1 MDVWEDPQA
10 IQYLR
15 QELPRALVAA
25 KRWEQL
31 QRVCRRYSFREE
43 VLWYEAPSGAMLEV
57 PPPAERAQLIRRT
70 HDSIGHLGRDRTY
83 SRVARR
89 YYWPRMWQSVADTLK
104 TCSVCD
110 RVRASFDAKLDVL
123 QSLPLMELFYRFHVD
138 AAVNLPVSDS
148 GMRHVLIIVEAFNKW
163 VELVP
168 VPVLDAITATSVFEE
183 RVLARFGRP
192 VEVVADNG
200 SEYKAEFHQ
209 LLVHHGIDHRLT
221 TSAHPEANGAA
232 ERMVQVMKKDGA

>member
-1 MDVWEDPQA
+1 M
-10 IQYLR
+10 
-15 QELPRALVAA
+15 
-25 KRWEQL
+25 
-31 QRVCRRYSFREE
+31 
-43 VLWYEAPSGAMLEV
+43 G
-57 PPPAERAQLIRRT
+57 
-70 HDSIGHLGRDRTY
+70 
-83 SRVARR
+83 
-89 YYWPRMWQSVADTLK
+89 
-104 TCSVCD
+104 
-110 RVRASFDAKLDVL
+110 
-123 QSLPLMELFYRFHVD
+123 LFYRFHVD

-148 GMRHVLIIVEAFNKW
+148 GMRHVLIIVEAFSKW

-168 VPVLDAITATSVFEE
+168 VPVLDAITTTTVFEE

-192 VEVVADNG
+192 VEVVTDNG